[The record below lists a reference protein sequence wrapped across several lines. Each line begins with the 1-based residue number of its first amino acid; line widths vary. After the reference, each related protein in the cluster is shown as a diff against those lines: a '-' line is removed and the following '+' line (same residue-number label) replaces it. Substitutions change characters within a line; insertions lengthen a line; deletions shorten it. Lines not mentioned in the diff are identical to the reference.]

1 MLKIADEQEWKKKD
15 EKKIM
20 KGIETTFPLL
30 NQLSFSKM
38 KQEIITIRRD
48 GLKAFVTSFLSD
60 YKIMWEALFS
70 SSVGFNLFFPS
81 TIRAKGRWWE
91 QK

>member
-1 MLKIADEQEWKKKD
+1 
-15 EKKIM
+15 
-20 KGIETTFPLL
+20 
-30 NQLSFSKM
+30 M